1 MTYPHY
7 YLAARLVFWSMTGMT
22 AHAMA
27 NDGTPGIWSEVSH
40 TAQLWTIVP
49 HITAPSGRVFRYDMT
64 ANKTG
69 PAGSASIH
77 QAGQAIVGADGTA
90 TLSSLQISLGA
101 AESCRIDT
109 RLLEDGQVVATETL
123 SLPR

>member
-7 YLAARLVFWSMTGMT
+7 QLVVRLAFWSITGMT
-22 AHAMA
+22 APVMA
-27 NDGTPGIWSEVSH
+27 NDNAPSIRSDVTH

-49 HITAPSGRVFRYDMT
+49 HVTAHAGRVLRDDIA

-69 PAGSASIH
+69 PAGSARIH

-90 TLSSLQISLGA
+90 TLSSLQISLDA
-101 AESCRIDT
+101 TESCRIDT
-109 RLLEDGQVVATETL
+109 RLMEGEQVLATETL
-123 SLPR
+123 DLPR